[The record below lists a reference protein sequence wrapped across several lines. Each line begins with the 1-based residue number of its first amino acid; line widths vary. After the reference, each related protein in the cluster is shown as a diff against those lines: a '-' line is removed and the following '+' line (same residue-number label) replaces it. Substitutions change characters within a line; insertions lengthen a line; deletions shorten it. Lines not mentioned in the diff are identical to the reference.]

1 MKTPGSAEGESDGL
15 AGASLETSEAD
26 ADDEGGDTD
35 IGGDA
40 VVEPGGGPD
49 EDAVGGAAIGGESE
63 DCVGVGD
70 NTDDGVGIL
79 SDVGAMGATVT
90 VWVTVEP
97 GAEDGIGWLD

>member
-15 AGASLETSEAD
+15 AGASLEIGEAD

-40 VVEPGGGPD
+40 VVEPGVGPD

-63 DCVGVGD
+63 DCIGVGD

-79 SDVGAMGATVT
+79 SDVGATVT

-97 GAEDGIGWLD
+97 GAEDGIGWLG